1 MINTQPNLELFIRPK
16 LIWLYEAIVQF
27 TSEEWMALVF
37 FGVIG
42 VTVGWRLKRFTKPEF
57 PLMSQ
62 LTRDLARALLLYPAL
77 AVLGSAVLTWGVYFA
92 LSWTLDAVAQGIGSL
107 STQIVAVGFGGVVG
121 LFVSAIVY
129 YLLIPLIEKPSV
141 TMADPNAKLKVIDS
155 YDPEGY
161 FRV

>member
-1 MINTQPNLELFIRPK
+1 MFNTQSNLEHFIRPK
-16 LIWLYEAIVQF
+16 LIWFYEAIVQF
-27 TSEEWMALVF
+27 TSQEWMAIVF
-37 FGVIG
+37 LGVIG
-42 VTVGWRLKRFTKPEF
+42 IIVGWRLKRFTKPEF

-77 AVLGSAVLTWGVYFA
+77 AVLGSAVLTWAAYFA
-92 LSWTLDAVAQGIGSL
+92 LSWTLDSVAKGIESL
-107 STQIVAVGFGGVVG
+107 STQIVAVGFGGMVG

-141 TMADPNAKLKVIDS
+141 TMANPNAKLKVVDS
-155 YDPEGY
+155 YDPERY